1 VQAFKRIVQ
10 NINAAKVLERQQ
22 ELQKGTTL
30 PVKTQGANRKL
41 SIQNENPT
49 HPVVPQKFNLALAQV
64 VEMPR
69 NSRTIDESEA
79 ISPLMEQYRTL
90 DKIQ

>member
-1 VQAFKRIVQ
+1 MI
-10 NINAAKVLERQQ
+10 ERQQ
-22 ELQKGTTL
+22 ELQKGTAL
-30 PVKTQGANRKL
+30 PVKTQVANRKL
-41 SIQNENPT
+41 SIQNEHPT
-49 HPVVPQKFNLALAQV
+49 QPVVPQKFNLALAQV

-69 NSRTIDESEA
+69 NSRTIDKSEA